1 MKKMNFDRWCRT
13 EWLKF
18 SLLITAVME
27 ILILVN
33 WNTWSTSLKCVAA
46 IAALI
51 PVHATEEWIFPGGFA
66 YQYNTF
72 LYKSQ
77 HPLCYPMNRA
87 SDMVTVLGTTIMYAC
102 LVLFFAVSGK
112 VVLNGILL
120 GAFCFSLL
128 EISFHTYCG
137 IRAFLKFKNKGKST
151 IYGTGSITAYVGF
164 LPLAAMML
172 RQIMAQGVTLQ
183 DVGVGIAILGM
194 TAFLCFVPEEKF
206 KNEHS
211 PYVYRT
217 KGYYERYTRQ

>member
-18 SLLITAVME
+18 SLLLTAVME

-33 WNTWSTSLKCVAA
+33 WNTWSTPLKCVAA
-46 IAALI
+46 VAALVPI
-51 PVHATEEWIFPGGFA
+51 HATEEWVFPGGFA

-72 LYKSQ
+72 LYKSKY
-77 HPLCYPMNRA
+77 PLCYPMNRA

-102 LVLFFAVSGK
+102 LVLFFAATGK
-112 VVLNGILL
+112 AVPSGILL

-137 IRAFLKFKNKGKST
+137 IRAFLKFRDKGKST
-151 IYGTGSITAYVGF
+151 IYGTGSMTAYVGF
-164 LPLAAMML
+164 LPLAAVML
-172 RQIMAQGVTLQ
+172 RQIIAQGVALQ
-183 DVGVGIAILGM
+183 DVGFCIVILGI

-211 PYVYRT
+211 PYAYRT